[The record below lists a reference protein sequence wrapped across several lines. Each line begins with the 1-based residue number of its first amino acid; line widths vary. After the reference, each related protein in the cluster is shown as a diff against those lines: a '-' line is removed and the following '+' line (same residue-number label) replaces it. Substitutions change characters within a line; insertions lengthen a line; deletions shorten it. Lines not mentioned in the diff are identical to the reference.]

1 MKYFFLVISGALFWL
16 IVVIERYEE
25 NIKKVFSSLDV
36 LIESHKLAFCIIIF
50 MLMTFG
56 LDLVISKF
64 TDDLTIAE
72 EIFCMVSDLE
82 SKVDRFKAILLIL
95 IFILIPFLVIYLI
108 LL

>member
-36 LIESHKLAFCIIIF
+36 LIESHKLAFCIII

-95 IFILIPFLVIYLI
+95 IFILIPFLAIYLI

>member
-1 MKYFFLVISGALFWL
+1 MKYLFLVISNALFWL
-16 IVVIERYEE
+16 IFVIDGYGEKV
-25 NIKKVFSSLDV
+25 KKVFSSLA
-36 LIESHKLAFCIIIF
+36 LIGSRKLAFCIIIF

-56 LDLVISKF
+56 LDLFISKI

-72 EIFCMVSDLE
+72 KIFWMVSDLE

-95 IFILIPFLVIYLI
+95 ISILIPFLVIYLI